1 MNLSTLTIRRPVLS
15 IVLSVLIVLLG
26 VVGYTFLG
34 VRQFP
39 NVDPPNI
46 TVTTLYPGANADVV
60 ESQITLPLEE
70 SINGIDGI
78 RSLTSASSDGR
89 SVITVEFQLG
99 EDLEAAAN
107 DVRDRVER
115 SKKNLPP
122 DVDPP
127 VVAKADA
134 NSFIIVMTVQ
144 SDVRPLNALSDFA
157 SNVLKERMQTIEG
170 TGAITIWGERKYA
183 MRLVLD
189 AAKLAAYGLT
199 TTDVRQSLQREN
211 IDLPAGRLE
220 GTATELSVRTIGRMS
235 SVEEFSDLILR
246 SGTGSTVRVRDVAR
260 VYLGAENERTILK
273 RDGVAMVGLAVT
285 PQPGANQVDI
295 ANEFYARYESLKQT
309 APKDIKLEIAFDNTK
324 FIRRAIEEVQET
336 LAIAFGLVVLIIFLF
351 LRSWRATI
359 IPVVAIPVSL
369 VSTFFFMWVCGFS
382 INILTLL
389 GIVLATGLVVDDAIV
404 VMENIFRR
412 IEEGEAPQEAGEKG
426 ASEIYFAVIST
437 TITLAVVFI
446 PVIFLPGLTG
456 RLFREF
462 GVVVATS
469 VLVSAFVS
477 LTLTPMMSAK
487 LLKHQEKQSW
497 LMRVTEPFFVWMN
510 TTYAKTLASLMR
522 RPLIAILAMIASIA
536 VTVLLGAQL
545 KSELAPLE
553 DRSLLTI
560 NLTAPE
566 GTGFNRM
573 DVIIDSMQSK
583 ISRLVP
589 EKELLLTVT
598 SPSFSSNASNTGFGR
613 LGLVDPDKRERT
625 QAQIAQVVGKA
636 MATNTDV
643 RTAIISDQTISTGGR
658 AGLPVQ
664 FVIMANQ
671 LADLRKVLPDFLD
684 RASKHPSLAM
694 VDVNLKF
701 TKPELTVS
709 IDRARARELGVS
721 VMDIADAMQAGLA
734 GQRYG
739 FFVREGKQ
747 YQVIGEIQ
755 RDQRSTP
762 DRLRDLQVRS
772 RDGSMIS
779 LGSLVTLEEHSTPP
793 QLFRFNRS
801 VAATISA
808 GLPAGKTIGD
818 GVKAMEEIAAATLP
832 GNYSTA
838 LTGPARDFS
847 ESSSSLVY
855 AFLIALAFVYLILAA
870 QFESFVDPFTIMLTV
885 PLALAGGVLSLW
897 ISGETLNIFSE
908 IGAIVLIGLVTKNG
922 ILIVEFANQRRE
934 TGISFAQAAAE
945 SASTRFRPILMTSLA
960 MILGALPIALSL
972 GAASGSRVGLGVVIV
987 GGLLV
992 ATFLTLYIIPTVY
1005 VLMSKLKN
1013 KKHQD
1018 ALIKQHALEHPSDTR
1033 STSGG
1038 TPNGGSTSGGTPSGG
1053 STSGGPTQGGVVATI
1068 ILLAV
1073 VGASLVMPAQSAAQD
1088 ILSMN
1093 DAVGI
1098 SLQRNYNIRAARL
1111 DSSSAALTEGSQYAP
1126 FLPTLNLN
1134 AQISKGSNDI
1144 SQKTSS
1150 GVNVDRAGAGFT
1162 NMSANATLSWTVFD
1176 GLSMFAESS
1185 KLRDQSRAE
1194 YERVRSRMSFTVAD
1208 IINSYALIVATR
1220 RSIERATTTLD
1231 VAERRYQILSRSKEA
1246 GAVAGTDV
1254 SQAEVDR
1261 NTVNATL
1268 VRARGDLATATTTL
1282 NSLLGRMP
1290 RQPLTVDTTLVIPTL
1305 PTLDSLERAAQARNP
1320 DVLAAERDVEVAS
1333 AQVREADA
1341 AFMPRIALNA
1351 QYQYTNN
1358 STDAGFIL
1366 ENKTNGWN
1374 VGAVGSW
1381 NLFNGFSDKYRS
1393 DVARVQL
1400 ESQRL
1405 AVEDIKLQTL
1415 SRLNQ
1420 AYTRYEQGIELQRIE
1435 RASYDAAQRNANV
1448 ALEKL
1453 RLGTLRDIEVRQTQ
1467 LTLFEIGERL
1477 ARIEYETLVAATEAM
1492 RLSGALVR

>member
-1 MNLSTLTIRRPVLS
+1 M
-15 IVLSVLIVLLG
+15 LLG

-34 VRQFP
+34 VRQYP

-46 TVTTLYPGANADVV
+46 TVTTTYPGANADVV
-60 ESQITLPLEE
+60 ESQITLVLEE

-78 RSLTSASSDGR
+78 RSLTSQSSDGR
-89 SVITVEFQLG
+89 SSITVEFQLG

-115 SKKNLPP
+115 SKRNLPP

-127 VVAKADA
+127 VVSKADA
-134 NSFIIVMTVQ
+134 NSFLIVITVQ
-144 SDVRPLNALSDFA
+144 SDVRTLTGLSDFA
-157 SNVLKERMQTIEG
+157 ANVLKDRLQTIDG
-170 TGAITIWGERKYA
+170 VGSISIWGERKYA

-189 AAKLAAYGLT
+189 PAKLAAYALT
-199 TTDVRQSLQREN
+199 TTDVRQALQREN
-211 IDLPAGRLE
+211 VDLPAGRLE
-220 GTATELSVRTIGRMS
+220 GSATELSVRTIGRMS
-235 SVEEFSDLILR
+235 TVEEFSDLILR
-246 SGTGSTVRVRDVAR
+246 STIGTTVRVRDIAR

-273 RDGVAMVGLAVT
+273 RDGVAMAGLSVT

-295 ANEFYARYESLKQT
+295 ANEFYRRYEDMKRV
-309 APKDIKLEIAFDNTK
+309 APNDIHLEIAFDNTK
-324 FIRRAIEEVQET
+324 FIRRAILEVEET
-336 LAIAFGLVVLIIFLF
+336 LAIAFVLVVLVIFLF
-351 LRSWRATI
+351 LRSWRATL

-369 VSTFFFMWVCGFS
+369 ISTFFFMWVCGFS

-426 ASEIYFAVIST
+426 ATEIYFAVIST

-487 LLKHQEKQSW
+487 LLRHRERQSW
-497 LMRVTEPFFVWMN
+497 LMRTTEPFFVWLN
-510 TTYAKTLASLMR
+510 NTYARTLAALMR
-522 RPLIAILAMIASIA
+522 RPLIAVLAMVASFI
-536 VTVLLGAQL
+536 VTIVIGGQL

-566 GTGFNRM
+566 GTGFQRM
-573 DVIIDSMQSK
+573 DVIIDSMQSRVSK
-583 ISRLVP
+583 AVP
-589 EKELLLTVT
+589 EKVLLLTVT
-598 SPSFSSNASNTGFGR
+598 SPSFLSNASNSGFGR
-613 LGLVDPDKRERT
+613 LALVDPDQRT
-625 QAQIAQVVGKA
+625 RSQKEIAQAIGKV
-636 MATNTDV
+636 MSTNTDV
-643 RTAIISDQTISTGGR
+643 RTSIISEQTISTGGR
-658 AGLPVQ
+658 SGQPVQ
-664 FVIMANQ
+664 FVIMANH
-671 LADLRKVLPDFLD
+671 LSELREVLPAFLD
-684 RASKHPSLAM
+684 KATKHPSLAM

-739 FFVREGKQ
+739 FFIRAGKQ

-755 RDQRSTP
+755 RDLRNTP
-762 DRLRDLQVRS
+762 DRLRDIQVRS
-772 RDGSMIS
+772 QDGSMVS
-779 LGSLVTLEEHSTPP
+779 LGSLVTLNEQSTPP
-793 QLFRFNRS
+793 QLFRYNRS
-801 VAATISA
+801 VAATVTA
-808 GLPAGKTIGD
+808 GLPPGKTIGD
-818 GVKAMEEIAAATLP
+818 GVKAMEEIAAATLHNSRQ

-870 QFESFVDPFTIMLTV
+870 QFESFVDPFTIMFTV

-897 ISGETLNIFSE
+897 LSGETLNIFSE

-922 ILIVEFANQRRE
+922 ILIVEFANQRRKAGASVAE
-934 TGISFAQAAAE
+934 AAAE

-987 GGLLV
+987 GGLLL

-1005 VLMSKLKN
+1005 VLMSKFKRT
-1013 KKHQD
+1013 KAAAVA
-1018 ALIKQHALEHPSDTR
+1018 ALF
-1033 STSGG
+1033 
-1038 TPNGGSTSGGTPSGG
+1038 
-1053 STSGGPTQGGVVATI
+1053 
-1068 ILLAV
+1068 LLAT
-1073 VGASLVMPAQSAAQD
+1073 SMQAQD
-1088 ILSMN
+1088 ILSM
-1093 DAVGI
+1093 DEAVGI
-1098 SLQRNYNIRAARL
+1098 SMQRNYSIRAARL
-1111 DSSSAALTEGSQYAP
+1111 DSASSALTEGSQYAP

-1134 AQISKGSNDI
+1134 AQATRGSNDI
-1144 SQKTSS
+1144 SQRTAS
-1150 GVNVDRAGAGFT
+1150 GVNVDRANAGFT
-1162 NMSANATLSWTVFD
+1162 NLSANATLSWTVFD

-1185 KLRDQSRAE
+1185 RLRDQSRAE

-1208 IINSYALIVATR
+1208 IVNAYALTVATR

-1231 VAERRYQILSRSKEA
+1231 IAERRLQILTRSRDA

-1261 NTVNATL
+1261 NTVQATL
-1268 VRARGDLATATTTL
+1268 IRARADLASATTTL
-1282 NSLLGRMP
+1282 NALLGRQP
-1290 RQPLTVDTTLVIPTL
+1290 RQPLTVDTSLAIPSL
-1305 PTLDSLERAAQARNP
+1305 PSLDSLERAASARNP
-1320 DVLAAERDVEVAS
+1320 DVLAAERDVEVAA

-1341 AFMPRIALNA
+1341 AFMPRLALNA

-1366 ENKTNGWN
+1366 ENRTNGWN
-1374 VGAVGSW
+1374 VGVVGSW

-1393 DVARVQL
+1393 DVARVDV
-1400 ESQRL
+1400 EVRRL
-1405 AVEDIKLQTL
+1405 AVSDIRLQTL
-1415 SRLNQ
+1415 ARLNQ
-1420 AYTRYEQGIELQRIE
+1420 AYTRYEQGIALQQIE
-1435 RASYDAAQRNANV
+1435 RASYQAAQRNAQV

>member
-15 IVLSVLIVLLG
+15 IVLSTLIVLLG

-46 TVTTLYPGANADVV
+46 SVTTTYPGANADVV

-78 RSLTSASSDGR
+78 RSLTSQSSDGR
-89 SVITVEFQLG
+89 STITVEFQLG

-115 SKKNLPP
+115 SKRNLPP

-127 VVAKADA
+127 VVSKADA
-134 NSFIIVMTVQ
+134 NSFIIVMTIQ

-157 SNVLKERMQTIEG
+157 ANVLKDRMQTIEG
-170 TGAITIWGERKYA
+170 VGNITIWGERKYA
-183 MRLVLD
+183 MRIVLD
-189 AAKLAAYGLT
+189 PAKLAAYGLT
-199 TTDVRQSLQREN
+199 TTDVRQALQREN

-220 GTATELSVRTIGRMS
+220 GEATELSVRTIGRMS
-235 SVEEFSDLILR
+235 TVEEFSDLILR
-246 SGTGSTVRVRDVAR
+246 STTGTTVRVRDVAR

-273 RDGVAMVGLAVT
+273 RDGVAMAGLAVT

-295 ANEFYARYESLKQT
+295 ADEFYRRYESLKQT
-309 APKDIKLEIAFDNTK
+309 APEDIHLEVAFDNTK
-324 FIRRAIEEVQET
+324 FIRRAILEVEET

-487 LLKHQEKQSW
+487 LLRHSLKQSW

-510 TTYAKTLASLMR
+510 ATYARTLAALMR
-522 RPLIAILAMIASIA
+522 RPLIAVLAMVASII
-536 VTVLLGAQL
+536 VTIVIGGQL

-566 GTGFNRM
+566 GTGFQRM
-573 DVIIDSMQSK
+573 DGIIDSMQARVSNA
-583 ISRLVP
+583 VP

-598 SPSFSSNASNTGFGR
+598 SPFFVSNASNTGFGR
-613 LGLVDPDKRERT
+613 LALVDPDQRT
-625 QAQIAQVVGKA
+625 RSQAQIAQAIGKV
-636 MATNTDV
+636 MSTNTDV
-643 RTAIISDQTISTGGR
+643 RTAIIPEQTISTGGR
-658 AGLPVQ
+658 AGQPVQ
-664 FVIMANQ
+664 FVIMASQ
-671 LADLRKVLPDFLD
+671 LSELREVLPTFLEK
-684 RASKHPSLAM
+684 ASKHPSLAQ

-721 VMDIADAMQAGLA
+721 VLDIADAMQAGLA

-739 FFVREGKQ
+739 FFVRAGKQ

-755 RDQRSTP
+755 RDLRNTP
-762 DRLRDLQVRS
+762 DRLRDIQVRAQN
-772 RDGSMIS
+772 GSMVS
-779 LGSLVTLEEHSTPP
+779 LGSLVTLNEQSTPP

-801 VAATISA
+801 VSATVTA
-808 GLPAGKTIGD
+808 GLPPGKTIGD
-818 GVKAMEEIAAATLP
+818 GVKAMEEIAASTLSP
-832 GNYSTA
+832 TDGNNSNKGNYTTA
-838 LTGPARDFS
+838 LTGPSRDFA

-870 QFESFVDPFTIMLTV
+870 QFESFIDPFTIMFTV

-897 ISGETLNIFSE
+897 VTGETLNIFSE

-922 ILIVEFANQRRE
+922 ILIVEFANQKRE
-934 TGISFAQAAAE
+934 AGASFAEAAAE

-987 GGLLV
+987 GGLLL

-1018 ALIKQHALEHPSDTR
+1018 AMMQQYAAAH
-1033 STSGG
+1033 STEQSHSAGGG
-1038 TPNGGSTSGGTPSGG
+1038 TSIASIIAVLFLGGSL
-1053 STSGGPTQGGVVATI
+1053 
-1068 ILLAV
+1068 LLAPTM
-1073 VGASLVMPAQSAAQD
+1073 SSQD

-1098 SLQRNYNIRAARL
+1098 SLQRNYSIRAARL
-1111 DSSSAALTEGSQYAP
+1111 DSSSSALMEGSKYAP

-1134 AQISKGSNDI
+1134 AQVTKGSNDI
-1144 SQKTSS
+1144 QQRTAS
-1150 GVNVDRAGAGFT
+1150 GVNIDRTGAGFT
-1162 NMSANATLSWTVFD
+1162 NLNANATLSWTVFD
-1176 GLSMFAESS
+1176 GLSMFAESDRLS
-1185 KLRDQSRAE
+1185 LQSRAE

-1208 IINSYALIVATR
+1208 IINSYALIVASR
-1220 RSIERATTTLD
+1220 RSIERATTTLE
-1231 VAERRYQILSRSKEA
+1231 VSERRFQILTRSKEA

-1261 NTVNATL
+1261 NTISASL
-1268 VRARGDLATATTTL
+1268 VRLRADLSTSTTTL
-1282 NSLLGRMP
+1282 NALLGRQP
-1290 RQPLTVDTTLVIPTL
+1290 RQPLTIDTSLVVPVL
-1305 PTLDSLERAAQARNP
+1305 PSLDSLERAAQARNP

-1333 AQVREADA
+1333 ALVREADA
-1341 AFMPRIALNA
+1341 AFLPRIGLNA

-1366 ENKTNGWN
+1366 ENRTNGWN

-1381 NLFNGFSDKYRS
+1381 NIFNGFSDKYRS
-1393 DVARVQL
+1393 DVARVTL

-1420 AYTRYEQGIELQRIE
+1420 AYTRYEQGIALQAIE
-1435 RASYDAAQRNANV
+1435 RASYEAAQRNANV

>member
-1 MNLSTLTIRRPVLS
+1 MNLSTLTIHRPVLS
-15 IVLSVLIVLLG
+15 IVLSTLIVLLG
-26 VVGYTFLG
+26 VVGYLFLG

-46 TVTTLYPGANADVV
+46 SVTTTYPGANADVI
-60 ESQITLPLEE
+60 ESQITLVLEE

-78 RSLTSASSDGR
+78 RSLTSQSSDGR
-89 SVITVEFQLG
+89 STITVEFQLG

-115 SKKNLPP
+115 SKRNLPP

-157 SNVLKERMQTIEG
+157 ANVLKDRMQTIEG
-170 TGAITIWGERKYA
+170 VGNIMIWGERKYA

-189 AAKLAAYGLT
+189 PSKLASYRLT

-211 IDLPAGRLE
+211 VDLPAGRLE
-220 GTATELSVRTIGRMS
+220 GTSTELSVRTIGRMS
-235 SVEEFSDLILR
+235 SVEEFSNLILR
-246 SGTGSTVRVRDVAR
+246 SGAGSTVRVRDVAR

-273 RDGVAMVGLAVT
+273 RDGVAMAGLAVT

-295 ANEFYARYESLKQT
+295 ADEFYRRYEALKQT
-309 APKDIKLEIAFDNTK
+309 APKDITLDIAFDNTK
-324 FIRRAIEEVQET
+324 FIRRAILEVEET

-369 VSTFFFMWVCGFS
+369 ISTFFFMWVCGFS

-412 IEEGEAPQEAGEKG
+412 IEEGESPMEAGEKG

-477 LTLTPMMSAK
+477 LTLTPMMSVK
-487 LLKHQEKQSW
+487 LLRHTEKQSW

-510 TTYAKTLASLMR
+510 STYARTLSSLIK
-522 RPLIAILAMIASIA
+522 RPIIAVLAMVASI
-536 VTVLLGAQL
+536 VLTIVIGSQL

-573 DVIIDSMQSK
+573 DVIIDTMQARV
-583 ISRLVP
+583 SRAVP
-589 EKELLLTVT
+589 EKALLLTVT
-598 SPSFSSNASNTGFGR
+598 SPSFQSNASNTGFGR
-613 LGLVDPDKRERT
+613 LALVDPDQRTRT
-625 QAQIAQVVGKA
+625 QTQIAQAIGKV
-636 MATNTDV
+636 MSTNTDV
-643 RTAIISDQTISTGGR
+643 RTAIIPEQTVSTGGR
-658 AGLPVQ
+658 AGQPVQ
-664 FVIMANQ
+664 FVIMASQ
-671 LADLRKVLPDFLD
+671 LSELREVLPAFMD
-684 RASKHPSLAM
+684 RAMKHSSLAM
-694 VDVNLKF
+694 ADVNLKF

-721 VMDIADAMQAGLA
+721 VLDIADAMQAGLA

-739 FFVREGKQ
+739 FFVRAGKQ
-747 YQVIGEIQ
+747 YQVIGEFQ
-755 RDQRSTP
+755 RDLRNTP

-772 RDGSMIS
+772 QDGSMIS
-779 LGSLVTLEEHSTPP
+779 LGSLVTLKEQSTPP

-801 VAATISA
+801 VAATVSA
-808 GLPAGKTIGD
+808 GLPPGKTIGD
-818 GVKAMEEIAAATLP
+818 GVKAMQEIAAETLP
-832 GNYSTA
+832 SHYTTA

-870 QFESFVDPFTIMLTV
+870 QFESFVDPFTIMFTV

-897 ISGETLNIFSE
+897 IGGETLNIFSE

-934 TGISFAQAAAE
+934 AGLSVVDAALD

-987 GGLLV
+987 GGLLL
-992 ATFLTLYIIPTVY
+992 ATFLTLYVIPTVY
-1005 VLMSKLKN
+1005 VLMSKLKR
-1013 KKHQD
+1013 KKTHTHESAATTPD
-1018 ALIKQHALEHPSDTR
+1018 P
-1033 STSGG
+1033 G
-1038 TPNGGSTSGGTPSGG
+1038 TP
-1053 STSGGPTQGGVVATI
+1053 GVSDSAISRAII
-1068 ILLAV
+1068 ILV
-1073 VGASLVMPAQSAAQD
+1073 TIGALLFAPTSSAQE
-1088 ILSMN
+1088 ILSMD

-1098 SLQRNYNIRAARL
+1098 SIQRNYSIRTARL
-1111 DSSSAALTEGSQYAP
+1111 DSSSAALMQGSQYAP

-1134 AQISKGSNDI
+1134 ATGARGSNDL
-1144 SQKTSS
+1144 SQKTVS
-1150 GVNVDRAGAGFT
+1150 GVNTERTGVGFT
-1162 NMSANATLSWTVFD
+1162 NFNANATLSWTVFD
-1176 GLSMFAESS
+1176 GLSMFAE
-1185 KLRDQSRAE
+1185 RDRVNSQSRAE

-1208 IINSYALIVATR
+1208 VISSYGAIVATR

-1231 VAERRYQILSRSKEA
+1231 IAERRFQILSRSRDA

-1254 SQAEVDR
+1254 SQAEIDR
-1261 NTVNATL
+1261 NTIQAML
-1268 VRARGDLATATTTL
+1268 VRSRTDLATTSTSL
-1282 NSLLGRMP
+1282 NAMLGRQS
-1290 RQPLTVDTTLVIPTL
+1290 RQPLAIDTAFVVPSL
-1305 PTLDSLERAAQARNP
+1305 PLLDSLERAADARNP
-1320 DVLAAERDVEVAS
+1320 EVLAAERDIEVAS
-1333 AQVREADA
+1333 ASVRMADA
-1341 AFMPRIALNA
+1341 AYMPRVALNG

-1358 STDAGFIL
+1358 NTDAGFIL
-1366 ENKTNGWN
+1366 ENRTNGWN
-1374 VGAVGSW
+1374 VGFTGTW

-1393 DVARVQL
+1393 DVARVDL
-1400 ESQRL
+1400 ESKRL
-1405 AVEDIKLQTL
+1405 TLDDMRLQTRARL
-1415 SRLNQ
+1415 SQ
-1420 AYTRYEQGIELQRIE
+1420 AYARYEQGITLQTLE
-1435 RASYDAAQRNANV
+1435 RASFIAAQRNAEV

-1453 RLGTLRDIEVRQTQ
+1453 RLGTIRDIEVRQTQ